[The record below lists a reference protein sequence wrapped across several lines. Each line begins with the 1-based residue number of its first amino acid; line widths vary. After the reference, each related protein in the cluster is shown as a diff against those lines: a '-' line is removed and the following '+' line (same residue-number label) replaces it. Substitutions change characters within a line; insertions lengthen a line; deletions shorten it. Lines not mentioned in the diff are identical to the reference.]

1 MLTVF
6 PGLSTEL
13 LIQSKFLSKFNLV
26 LTTPYQWLTK
36 KGIVCGGDL
45 NNENQGNTW
54 EPLSEANV
62 EKKSEEAQDRDSHPS
77 GTTTMCARVYPLT
90 GCVFLFNPQ
99 EEAARILAHQPV
111 SVGTCAALKTPK
123 LQWMCKRSCM
133 TNSGFFFTHC
143 FLFLMTLS
151 FLIMGQMWCMP
162 LMMRKLL
169 MCPIFHTALSLA
181 CPCTLQRTLWNHF
194 WKSFFFFCGCFEWLS
209 LQCLLTVTKKESKIY
224 FSCLLLFPPHLA
236 NTFSLFTILHGSE
249 IILSS
254 FNDHFSFSA
263 SLLCPTQPPRSV
275 NFYCLLGEG
284 EITTN
289 GFCRRHEIQSLM

>member
-77 GTTTMCARVYPLT
+77 GTTTMCTRVYPLT

-194 WKSFFFFCGCFEWLS
+194 WKSFFFLWLFWVVITS
-209 LQCLLTVTKKESKIY
+209 VLADSYKKRKQNIFFLLTSLSPSSSQHFFPFHNFAWKWNYPVFFQWPLFIFCIFVVPHSTTPVGE
-224 FSCLLLFPPHLA
+224 LLLPVGGGGD
-236 NTFSLFTILHGSE
+236 N
-249 IILSS
+249 
-254 FNDHFSFSA
+254 NKW
-263 SLLCPTQPPRSV
+263 LL
-275 NFYCLLGEG
+275 
-284 EITTN
+284 
-289 GFCRRHEIQSLM
+289 